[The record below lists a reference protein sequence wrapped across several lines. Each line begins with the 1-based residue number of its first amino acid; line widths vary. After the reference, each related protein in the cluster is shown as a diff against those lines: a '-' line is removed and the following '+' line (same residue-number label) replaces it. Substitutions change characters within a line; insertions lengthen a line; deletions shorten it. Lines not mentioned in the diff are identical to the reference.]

1 MRNIIRFS
9 KGELLSVLI
18 LLGLLFGATQSF
30 SQAPSLGDPLF
41 VEDFGN
47 ATTGPGGNGTSYSF
61 NGYNGENTVVFKNE
75 RIDYIQSLLFY
86 TPAHVP
92 PQYSTWGNPNWG
104 PRFIDNNVKM
114 GSYSIATNSS
124 GYKNSYFYTGYDHTT
139 NTGKGYMLLVDA
151 HSSTTLYFDR
161 IVENLCAGTKFQ
173 FSVWVKDINRENN
186 LPKPKITLDIY
197 DNEAYVSNGG
207 AVSPIATHTTDDS
220 DILKKN
226 TWYELKMDFDMPA
239 NVSTIRLQIRNA
251 VEEFR
256 GNDLAIDDITFRPMG
271 PPITLLSNYSKE
283 VCVGYDVAY
292 NVEVSQGAYNRYYY
306 QLQRRK
312 INAEGN
318 DLEGNDFEN
327 VGSAVGPIADNR
339 YTFTFPAALEDDNYE
354 YRVIAAGD
362 PLTLTNKNC
371 RTVSN
376 AILLRV
382 YDHIPVIEAVP
393 ITVCE
398 GDASAL
404 QASILNGTDAKDYEY
419 LWQYENTS
427 TNGEWAT
434 VENESSFILN
444 TGPLQETTR
453 YRVQAIKDNCV
464 GQGFS
469 DAVEVKVTVVP
480 APVASEQVQV
490 FCAID
495 APTVADLIASGTD
508 VRWYDASGTLL
519 APNEALLDGEIYYA
533 TQTVDG
539 CESAERLAVTVRIND
554 VNAGAING
562 NQTTCLGTV
571 PAILASTVDAS
582 GVGIVSY
589 RWEISIDEAVWE
601 VIAGATEASYAPST
615 VGGKTFFRRVA
626 ISTLDGLE
634 CEAYTEPVAVLIA
647 DDCDLTSQK
656 TVVDKN
662 NDGLAQAGEQLTY
675 SIQISNAYDR
685 DIVVTVT
692 DEIPQHTAFVSS
704 FEGDYDGV
712 NLITWKDVKV
722 PAQSQ
727 VAVDFVVVVTDNLT
741 GIDQIENVATV
752 TSTELSEPQRPS
764 VRIDT
769 DPTKSFTAAK
779 SADKQSV
786 KAGEELTYT
795 ITVTNTGD
803 VDYDGITVSDNI
815 PANTTYKA
823 GSASEGATV
832 TGNTLTWAIDVPFGE
847 SREVSFT
854 VVVAEDLTDIASI
867 RNVAKVTGEDPETP
881 EEPETETP
889 TDPAKS
895 FTAAKSADKQSV
907 KAGEELTYT
916 ITVTNTGDV
925 DYDGITVSD
934 NIPANTT
941 YKAGSASEGATVTG
955 NTLTWAID
963 VPFGE
968 SREVSFTVVV
978 AEDLTDIASIRNV
991 AKVTG
996 EDPGT
1001 PEEPETETPTN
1012 SGKQFESVK
1021 TVSDATGDG
1030 NAQAGEELTYRIG
1043 VKNTGAEDYKGITIE
1058 DEIPAHTTYVA
1069 GSATHGGELANGI
1082 LSWTIDVP
1090 FGKEVVVTFKVK
1102 VVEELDG
1109 VDAIRNVATV
1119 AGGNP
1124 DDPEIEHPESPEVPV
1139 ITGPTANDDQG
1150 NTNQGEPI
1158 TITVLANDTEG
1169 SSPLVPGSVRLI
1181 DPSTGDKVTTVTLA
1195 GEGTYTVGTDGKVT
1209 FTPDANYVGNSTIKY
1224 TVEDENGL
1232 ESNEGTIA
1240 IIVEGV
1246 AAEIAPTAIDDH
1258 AITPYGQA
1266 VTIPVLSNDQAGSS
1280 PIVPSTVKLIDEAG
1294 NRVSMVSI
1302 SGEGRYSVN
1311 ASGIVTFEPAENFTG
1326 TSTVRYEV
1334 TDENGLVSNVATIT
1348 VEVKARQFKI
1358 PNVFTPNGDGR
1369 NDVFEIVG
1377 IEGFDRVEIT
1387 VVNRWG
1393 NEVYRNYNYR
1403 NDWSGQGLNEGTYYY
1418 VIITHDGSARER
1430 YAGWV
1435 LIKRQ

>member
-92 PQYSTWGNPNWG
+92 PQYGTWGNPNWG

-318 DLEGNDFEN
+318 DLEGNDFET

-675 SIQISNAYDR
+675 SIQINNAYDR

-704 FEGDYDGV
+704 FEGDYDDV

-764 VRIDT
+764 VRID
-769 DPTKSFTAAK
+769 
-779 SADKQSV
+779 
-786 KAGEELTYT
+786 
-795 ITVTNTGD
+795 
-803 VDYDGITVSDNI
+803 
-815 PANTTYKA
+815 
-823 GSASEGATV
+823 
-832 TGNTLTWAIDVPFGE
+832 
-847 SREVSFT
+847 
-854 VVVAEDLTDIASI
+854 
-867 RNVAKVTGEDPETP
+867 
-881 EEPETETP
+881 

-978 AEDLTDIASIRNV
+978 AENLTDIASIRNV

-1119 AGGNP
+1119 TGGNP

-1181 DPSTGDKVTTVTLA
+1181 DPSTGDKVTTVTLS

-1302 SGEGRYSVN
+1302 PGEGRYSVN

-1326 TSTVRYEV
+1326 TSTVTYEV

>member
-1 MRNIIRFS
+1 MRDILRISNS
-9 KGELLSVLI
+9 KLLGIFI
-18 LLGLLFGATQSF
+18 LLGLLLGATQSF
-30 SQAPSLGDPLF
+30 SQTPSLGDPLF
-41 VEDFGN
+41 FEDFGT
-47 ATTGPGGNGTSYSF
+47 ATTGPGGNGTTYSF
-61 NGYNGENTVVFKNE
+61 NGYNGENTVTFKNE
-75 RIDYIQSLLFY
+75 SIDYIQSLLFY

-92 PQYSTWGNPNWG
+92 PEYGTWGNPNWG
-104 PRFIDNNVKM
+104 PRFIDNNVKK

-161 IVENLCAGTKFQ
+161 VVENLCAGTKFQ
-173 FSVWVKDINRENN
+173 FSVWIKDINRENN
-186 LPKPKITLDIY
+186 LPKPKITLDIF
-197 DNEAYVSNGG
+197 DNDAYEQSGG

-239 NVSTIRLQIRNA
+239 NVSTVRLQIRNA
-251 VEEFR
+251 VEEYR
-256 GNDLAIDDITFRPMG
+256 GNDLAMDDITFRPMG
-271 PPITLLSNYSKE
+271 PPITLVSNYSE
-283 VCVGYDVAY
+283 AVCVGYEVAY
-292 NVEVSQGAYNRYYY
+292 DVEVSQGAYNRYYY

-327 VGSAVGPIADNR
+327 VGNAVGPIADNQQ
-339 YTFTFPAALEDDNYE
+339 TFTFPAALADDNYE

-382 YDHIPVIEAVP
+382 HDHLPVIAAVP
-393 ITVCE
+393 LTVCA

-404 QASILNGTDAKDYEY
+404 EASIINGTDAGDYEY
-419 LWQYENTS
+419 LWQYENIS
-427 TNGEWAT
+427 THGEWVT
-434 VENESSFILN
+434 IENESSFTLN

-469 DAVEVKVTVVP
+469 DPVEVTVTV
-480 APVASEQVQV
+480 APPPTASEQVQT
-490 FCAID
+490 FCAME
-495 APTVADLIASGTD
+495 APTVADLMANGADI
-508 VRWYDASGTLL
+508 RWYDASGTVL
-519 APNEALLDGEIYYA
+519 ALTEALLDGELYYA
-533 TQTVDG
+533 TQTIDG
-539 CESAERLAVTVRIND
+539 CESVERLAVTVKIND
-554 VNAGAING
+554 VNAGTIGG
-562 NQTTCLGTV
+562 NQTTCLGAV

-582 GVGIVSY
+582 GAGIVGY
-589 RWEISIDEAVWE
+589 RWESSIDETAWE
-601 VIAGATEASYAPST
+601 VIDGATDASYAPPA
-615 VGGKTFFRRVA
+615 VDQNTFFRRVA
-626 ISTLDGLE
+626 VSTLNGLE
-634 CEAYTEPVAVLIA
+634 CEGYTEPVSVLIA

-685 DIVVTVT
+685 DIVATIT
-692 DEIPQHTAFVSS
+692 DEIPQHTVFFSS
-704 FEGDYDGV
+704 EGNYDGV
-712 NLITWKDVKV
+712 SLITWKDIKV
-722 PAQSQ
+722 PAHSQ

-752 TSTELSEPQRPS
+752 TSAELTDPQRPS

-769 DPTKSFTAAK
+769 DPAKSFTATKAANK
-779 SADKQSV
+779 ESV

-803 VDYDGITVSDNI
+803 VDYAGITVEDDV
-815 PANTTYKA
+815 PTGTTYKE

-832 TGNTLTWAIDVPFGE
+832 TGNTLTWTIDAPFGE

-854 VVVAEDLTDIASI
+854 VVVGDNLTDIASI

-895 FTAAKSADKQSV
+895 FAAAKAADKQSV
-907 KAGEELTYT
+907 KAGEELTYM

-925 DYDGITVSD
+925 DYAGITVED
-934 NIPANTT
+934 DVPTGTT
-941 YKAGSASEGATVTG
+941 YKEGSASEGATVTG
-955 NTLTWAID
+955 NTLAWTID

-968 SREVSFTVVV
+968 SRKVSFTVVV
-978 AEDLTDIASIRNV
+978 GDDLTGMESIRNV

-996 EDPGT
+996 EDPET

-1030 NAQAGEELTYRIG
+1030 NAQAGEELTYRIS

-1069 GSATHGGELANGI
+1069 GSATHGGEFASGT

-1090 FGKEVVVTFKVK
+1090 FGKEVAVTFNVQ
-1102 VVEELDG
+1102 VVEELEG
-1109 VDAIRNVATV
+1109 VDAIRNVAVVT
-1119 AGGNP
+1119 GGDPEN
-1124 DDPEIEHPESPEVPV
+1124 PEIEHPESPEVPV

-1158 TITVLANDTEG
+1158 TIAVLANDTEG

-1181 DPSTGDKVTTVTLA
+1181 DPITGDQVTTVTLA
-1195 GEGTYTVGTDGKVT
+1195 GEGTYTVDTDGKVT
-1209 FTPDANYVGNSTIKY
+1209 FTPDADYVGNSSVNY
-1224 TVEDENGL
+1224 VVEDENGQ
-1232 ESNEGTIA
+1232 ESNEAAIA

-1246 AAEIAPTAIDDH
+1246 AAEIAPTAVDNH
-1258 AITPYGQA
+1258 ASTPYGQA

-1294 NRVSMVSI
+1294 NRVSTVTI
-1302 SGEGRYSVN
+1302 AGEGRYSVN
-1311 ASGIVTFEPAENFTG
+1311 AQGAVTFEPAESFTG
-1326 TSTVRYEV
+1326 TSTLTYEV
-1334 TDENGLVSNVATIT
+1334 SDENGLVSNVATIT
-1348 VEVKARQFKI
+1348 VEVNARQFKI

-1393 NEVYRNYNYR
+1393 NEVYRNRDYR
-1403 NDWSGQGLNEGTYYY
+1403 NDWDGQGLNEGTYYY
-1418 VIITHDGSARER
+1418 VIITHDGGTRER
-1430 YAGWV
+1430 HAGWV